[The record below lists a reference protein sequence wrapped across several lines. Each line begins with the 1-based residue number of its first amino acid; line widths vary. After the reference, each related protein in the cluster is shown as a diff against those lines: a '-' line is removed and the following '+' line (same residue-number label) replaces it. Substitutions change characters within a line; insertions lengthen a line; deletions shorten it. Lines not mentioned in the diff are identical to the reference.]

1 MMRWR
6 FEEYMCGDVV
16 GVVIIC
22 LWCWWCRI
30 FLNTL
35 YYFIIFDSRQLAE
48 VQCHTDDE
56 DDDVE
61 DDDVDDEEVAM

>member
-1 MMRWR
+1 MLLVLLL
-6 FEEYMCGDVV
+6 YACDVDDV
-16 GVVIIC
+16 EFFKYII
-22 LWCWWCRI
+22 L
-30 FLNTL
+30 
-35 YYFIIFDSRQLAE
+35 FIIFDSRQLAE

>member
-1 MMRWR
+1 M
-6 FEEYMCGDVV
+6 FLVLLLYACDVDYV
-16 GVVIIC
+16 E
-22 LWCWWCRI
+22 